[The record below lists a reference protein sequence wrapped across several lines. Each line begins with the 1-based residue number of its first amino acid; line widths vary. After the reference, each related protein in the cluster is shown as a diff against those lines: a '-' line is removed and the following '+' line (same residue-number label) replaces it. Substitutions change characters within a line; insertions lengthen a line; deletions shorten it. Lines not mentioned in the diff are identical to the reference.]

1 MRRKMNDL
9 MAKRAGLLAEAEAAY
24 NSGDRETYTAKMT
37 AIGNVNTEINE
48 VKALID
54 EQDRQFMAKAPD
66 AREEAEKAQERG
78 NALMKG
84 GEVKFS
90 AAEVRKAVTLATGT
104 LVEPTG
110 VGSDVRDIIGGAV
123 SSIVDQVSVADLT
136 GMGAYQEPYVISELT
151 ANANTVASKAGTSRP
166 ASTDPTFGVAEIK
179 PYELTV
185 TSFVDRN
192 LARLTPA
199 NYYAKIYNMAMRAM
213 RRKLATLIVNGDGE
227 TTHVMYGIKNAVNKA
242 GTPIYST
249 ANVSAV
255 DVNLLDNLYFAYGT
269 DDALAPNARLL
280 LTKSD
285 LKALGQLRGTNEKQR
300 LFAIEPDMGNPNTGI
315 IRDGGVVIPYTICS
329 DLTSLSGATASA
341 SGAIQ
346 TMCYG
351 SPANYLLGLFGD
363 FTIRVDESF
372 KAQERL
378 LTILGDAFVGGNLV
392 ADKGFVVA
400 TVPKSGS

>member
-9 MAKRAGLLAEAEAAY
+9 MAKRAGMLADAEAAY
-24 NSGDRETYTAKMT
+24 KSGDHDAYTAKMT
-37 AIGNVNTEINE
+37 AIGNINNEINE

-78 NALMKG
+78 NALLKG

-90 AAEVRKAVTLATGT
+90 ADEVRKAVTLATGT

-151 ANANTVASKAGTSRP
+151 ANANTVASKAGASRA

-285 LKALGQLRGTNEKQR
+285 LKAIGQLRGTNEKQR

-329 DLTSLSGATASA
+329 DLTSLSGATAST

-400 TVPKSGS
+400 TVPKSGG

>member
-9 MAKRAGLLAEAEAAY
+9 MTKRAGLLAEAEAAY

-78 NALMKG
+78 AALLKG

-90 AAEVRKAVTLATGT
+90 ADEVRKAVTLATGT

-192 LARLTPA
+192 LSRLTPA

-213 RRKLATLIVNGDGE
+213 RRKLAALIVNGDGE

-285 LKALGQLRGTNEKQR
+285 LKAIGQLRGTNEKQR
-300 LFAIEPDMGNPNTGI
+300 LFSIEPDMGNPNTGI

-329 DLTSLSGATASA
+329 DLTSLDGATAST

>member
-9 MAKRAGLLAEAEAAY
+9 MAKRAGLLAGAEAAY
-24 NSGDRETYTAKMT
+24 KSGDHDAYTAKMT

-78 NALMKG
+78 AALLKG

-285 LKALGQLRGTNEKQR
+285 LKVIGQLRGTNEKQR
-300 LFAIEPDMGNPNTGI
+300 LFSIEPDMGNPNTGI

-329 DLTSLSGATASA
+329 DLTSLSGATAST

>member
-9 MAKRAGLLAEAEAAY
+9 MTKRAGLLAEAEAAY
-24 NSGDRETYTAKMT
+24 DSGDRETYTAKMT

-78 NALMKG
+78 AALLKG

-90 AAEVRKAVTLATGT
+90 ADEVRKAVTLATGT

-151 ANANTVASKAGTSRP
+151 ANANTVASKAGASRA

-285 LKALGQLRGTNEKQR
+285 LKAIGQLRGTNEKQR
-300 LFAIEPDMGNPNTGI
+300 LFSIEPDMGNPNTGI

-329 DLTSLSGATASA
+329 DLTSLSGATAST

>member
-9 MAKRAGLLAEAEAAY
+9 MTKRAGMLAKAEAAY

-54 EQDRQFMAKAPD
+54 EQDRQFMTKAPD

-78 NALMKG
+78 SALMKG

-213 RRKLATLIVNGDGE
+213 RRNLATLIVNGDGE

-285 LKALGQLRGTNEKQR
+285 LKAIGQLRGTNEKQR
-300 LFAIEPDMGNPNTGI
+300 LFSIEPDMGNPNTGI

-329 DLTSLSGATASA
+329 DLTSLSGATAST

-400 TVPKSGS
+400 TVPKAGS

>member
-9 MAKRAGLLAEAEAAY
+9 MAKRAGMLAEAETALKAENHELY
-24 NSGDRETYTAKMT
+24 KAKM
-37 AIGNVNTEINE
+37 AAVSSINEEIAE

-78 NALMKG
+78 AALLKG

-90 AAEVRKAVTLATGT
+90 ADEVRKAVTLATGT

-123 SSIVDQVSVADLT
+123 SSIVDQVSVANLT

-151 ANANTVASKAGTSRP
+151 ANANTVASKAGASRT

-285 LKALGQLRGTNEKQR
+285 LKAIGQLRGTNEKQR

-329 DLTSLSGATASA
+329 DLASLSGATASA

>member
-24 NSGDRETYTAKMT
+24 NSGDREAYTAKMT

-54 EQDRQFMAKAPD
+54 EQDRQFLAKAPD
-66 AREEAEKAQERG
+66 AREEAEKAAERG

-90 AAEVRKAVTLATGT
+90 TAEVRKAITLATGT
-104 LVEPTG
+104 LVQPTG
-110 VGSDVRDIIGGAV
+110 VGTDIHDIVGGAV
-123 SSIVDQVSVADLT
+123 SSIVDQVRVEDLS

-151 ANANTVASKAGTSRP
+151 ANANTVASKAGSART

-179 PYELTV
+179 PYEMTV

-199 NYYAKIYNMAMRAM
+199 NYYAKVYSMAMKAM
-213 RRKLATLIVNGDGE
+213 RRKLAGLIVNGDGE
-227 TTHVMYGIKNAVNKA
+227 TTHVMHGIKTATNKA
-242 GTPIYST
+242 GSAIYAT
-249 ANVSAV
+249 ENVSAV
-255 DVNLLDNLYFAYGT
+255 DVNLLDTLYFAYGT
-269 DDALAPNARLL
+269 DDALEPNARLL
-280 LTKSD
+280 LTKAD
-285 LKALGQLRGTNEKQR
+285 LKAIGKLRGTNEKQR
-300 LFAIEPDMGNPNTGI
+300 LFAIEPDMGNPNTGV

-329 DLTSLSGATASA
+329 DLTSLDGATASSSA
-341 SGAIQ
+341 AIQ

-363 FTIRVDESF
+363 FTVRVDESY

-400 TVPKSGS
+400 TVPKAGG

>member
-9 MAKRAGLLAEAEAAY
+9 MAKRAGLLAEAEEAY

-151 ANANTVASKAGTSRP
+151 ANANTVASKAGASRA

-192 LARLTPA
+192 LSRLTPA

-255 DVNLLDNLYFAYGT
+255 DVNLLDTLYFAYGT

-280 LTKSD
+280 LTKAD
-285 LKALGQLRGTNEKQR
+285 LKAIGQLRGTNEKRR
-300 LFAIEPDMGNPNTGI
+300 LFTIEPDMGNPNTGI

-329 DLTSLSGATASA
+329 DLTSLSGATAST

-400 TVPKSGS
+400 TVPKAGA

>member
-9 MAKRAGLLAEAEAAY
+9 MAKRAGMLADAEAAY
-24 NSGDRETYTAKMT
+24 KSGDHDAYTAKMT
-37 AIGNVNTEINE
+37 AVGNINEEIAE

-54 EQDRQFMAKAPD
+54 EQDRQFLAKAPD
-66 AREEAEKAQERG
+66 AQEEAEKAAERG
-78 NALMKG
+78 NALLKG

-90 AAEVRKAVTLATGT
+90 ADEVRKAVTLATGT

-151 ANANTVASKAGTSRP
+151 ANANTVTSKAGASRA

-285 LKALGQLRGTNEKQR
+285 LKAIGQLRGANEKQR
-300 LFAIEPDMGNPNTGI
+300 LFTIEPDMGNPNTGI

-329 DLTSLSGATASA
+329 DLTSLDGATASSSA
-341 SGAIQ
+341 AIQ

-400 TVPKSGS
+400 TVPKAGS

>member
-213 RRKLATLIVNGDGE
+213 RRKLATLIVNGDAE

-242 GTPIYST
+242 GSTIYST

-280 LTKSD
+280 LTKAD
-285 LKALGQLRGTNEKQR
+285 LKAIGQLRGTNEKQR

-329 DLTSLSGATASA
+329 DLTSLSGATAST

>member
-9 MAKRAGLLAEAEAAY
+9 MAKRAGMLADAEEAY
-24 NSGDRETYTAKMT
+24 KSGDHDAYTAKMT
-37 AIGNVNTEINE
+37 AIGKINSEINE

-54 EQDRQFMAKAPD
+54 EQDRQFLAKAPD
-66 AREEAEKAQERG
+66 AKEEAEKAAERG

-90 AAEVRKAVTLATGT
+90 TIEVRKAITLATGT
-104 LVEPTG
+104 LVQPTG
-110 VGSDVRDIIGGAV
+110 VGTDIHDIVGGAV
-123 SSIVDQVSVADLT
+123 SSIVDQVRVEDLS

-151 ANANTVASKAGTSRP
+151 ANANTVASKAGSART
-166 ASTDPTFGVAEIK
+166 ASTDPTFGIAEIK
-179 PYELTV
+179 PYEMTV

-199 NYYAKIYNMAMRAM
+199 NYYAKVYSMAMKAM
-213 RRKLATLIVNGDGE
+213 RRKLAGLIVNGDGE
-227 TTHVMYGIKNAVNKA
+227 TTHVMHGIKTATNKA
-242 GTPIYST
+242 GSAIYAT
-249 ANVSAV
+249 ENVSAV
-255 DVNLLDNLYFAYGT
+255 DVNLLDTLYFAYGT
-269 DDALAPNARLL
+269 DDALEPNARLL
-280 LTKSD
+280 LTKQD
-285 LKALGQLRGTNEKQR
+285 LKAIGKLRGTNEKQR
-300 LFAIEPDMGNPNTGI
+300 LFAIEPDMGNPNVGI

-329 DLTSLSGATASA
+329 DLTSLDGATASSSA
-341 SGAIQ
+341 AIQ

-363 FTIRVDESF
+363 FTVRVDESY

-400 TVPKSGS
+400 TVPKAGG

>member
-9 MAKRAGLLAEAEAAY
+9 MTKRAGLLAEAEAAY

-66 AREEAEKAQERG
+66 AREAAEKAQERG
-78 NALMKG
+78 NALLKG

-90 AAEVRKAVTLATGT
+90 ADEVRKAVTLATGT

-192 LARLTPA
+192 LSRLTPA

-213 RRKLATLIVNGDGE
+213 RRKLAALIVNGDGE

-280 LTKSD
+280 LTKAD
-285 LKALGQLRGTNEKQR
+285 LKAIGQLRGTNEKQR
-300 LFAIEPDMGNPNTGI
+300 LFSIEPDMGNPNTGI

-329 DLTSLSGATASA
+329 DLTSLFGATASA

-378 LTILGDAFVGGNLV
+378 LTILGDVFVGGNLV

-400 TVPKSGS
+400 TVPKSGG

>member
-9 MAKRAGLLAEAEAAY
+9 MTKRAGLLAEAEAAY

-78 NALMKG
+78 NTLMKG

-213 RRKLATLIVNGDGE
+213 RRKLAALIVNGDGE

-285 LKALGQLRGTNEKQR
+285 LKAIGQLRGTNEKQR
-300 LFAIEPDMGNPNTGI
+300 LFSIEPDMGNPNTGI

-329 DLTSLSGATASA
+329 DLTSLSGATAST

>member
-9 MAKRAGLLAEAEAAY
+9 MTKRAGLLAEAEAAY
-24 NSGDRETYTAKMT
+24 NSGDHETYTAKMT

-78 NALMKG
+78 AALLKG

-90 AAEVRKAVTLATGT
+90 ADEVLKAVTLATGT

-123 SSIVDQVSVADLT
+123 SSIVDQVSVANLT
-136 GMGAYQEPYVISELT
+136 GMGTYQEPYVISELT

-192 LARLTPA
+192 LSRLTPA

-213 RRKLATLIVNGDGE
+213 RRKLAALIVNGDGE

-285 LKALGQLRGTNEKQR
+285 LKAIGQLRGTNEKQR
-300 LFAIEPDMGNPNTGI
+300 LFSIEPDMGNPNTGI

-400 TVPKSGS
+400 TVPKAGS

>member
-285 LKALGQLRGTNEKQR
+285 LKAIGQLRGTNEKQR
-300 LFAIEPDMGNPNTGI
+300 LFSIEPDMGNPNTGI

-329 DLTSLSGATASA
+329 DLTSLFGATASA

>member
-24 NSGDRETYTAKMT
+24 NSGDREAYTAKMT

-54 EQDRQFMAKAPD
+54 EQDRQFLAKAPD

-90 AAEVRKAVTLATGT
+90 TIEVRKAITLATGT
-104 LVEPTG
+104 LAQPTG
-110 VGSDVRDIIGGAV
+110 VGTDIHDIVGGAV
-123 SSIVDQVSVADLT
+123 SSIVDQVRVEDLS

-151 ANANTVASKAGTSRP
+151 ANANTVASKAGSART
-166 ASTDPTFGVAEIK
+166 ASTDPTFGIAEIK
-179 PYELTV
+179 PYEMTV

-199 NYYAKIYNMAMRAM
+199 NYYAKVYSMAMKAM
-213 RRKLATLIVNGDGE
+213 RRKLAGLIVNGDGE
-227 TTHVMYGIKNAVNKA
+227 TTHVMHGIKTATNKA
-242 GTPIYST
+242 GSAIYAT
-249 ANVSAV
+249 ENVSAV
-255 DVNLLDNLYFAYGT
+255 DVNLLDTLYFAYGT
-269 DDALAPNARLL
+269 DDALEPNARLL
-280 LTKSD
+280 LTKQD
-285 LKALGQLRGTNEKQR
+285 LKAIGKLRGTNEKQR
-300 LFAIEPDMGNPNTGI
+300 LFAIEPDMGNPNVGI

-329 DLTSLSGATASA
+329 DLTSLDGATASSSA
-341 SGAIQ
+341 AIQ

-363 FTIRVDESF
+363 FSVRVDESY

-400 TVPKSGS
+400 TVPKAGG

>member
-9 MAKRAGLLAEAEAAY
+9 MTKRAVLLAEAEAAY
-24 NSGDRETYTAKMT
+24 NSGDREAYTAKMT
-37 AIGNVNTEINE
+37 AIGNVNNEINE

-78 NALMKG
+78 AALLKG

-90 AAEVRKAVTLATGT
+90 ADEVRKAVTLATGT

-123 SSIVDQVSVADLT
+123 SSIVDQVSVANLT

-151 ANANTVASKAGTSRP
+151 ANVNTVASKAGASRA

-213 RRKLATLIVNGDGE
+213 RRKLATLIVNGDSE

-280 LTKSD
+280 LTKAD
-285 LKALGQLRGTNEKQR
+285 LKAIGQLRGTNEKQR
-300 LFAIEPDMGNPNTGI
+300 LFSIEPDMGNPNTGI

-392 ADKGFVVA
+392 ADKGCVVA

>member
-9 MAKRAGLLAEAEAAY
+9 MAKRAGMLADAEAAY
-24 NSGDRETYTAKMT
+24 KSGDHDAYTAKMT
-37 AIGNVNTEINE
+37 AVGNINEEIAE

-54 EQDRQFMAKAPD
+54 EQDRQFLAKAPD
-66 AREEAEKAQERG
+66 AQEEAEKAAERG
-78 NALMKG
+78 NALLKG

-90 AAEVRKAVTLATGT
+90 ADEVRKAVTLATGT

-151 ANANTVASKAGTSRP
+151 ANANTVASKAGTSRA

-227 TTHVMYGIKNAVNKA
+227 TTHVMHGIKNAVNKA

-285 LKALGQLRGTNEKQR
+285 LKAIGQLRGANEKQR
-300 LFAIEPDMGNPNTGI
+300 LFTIEPDMGNPNTGI

-329 DLTSLSGATASA
+329 DLTSLSGATAST

>member
-9 MAKRAGLLAEAEAAY
+9 MAKRAGMLADAEAAY
-24 NSGDRETYTAKMT
+24 KSGDHDAYTAKMT
-37 AIGNVNTEINE
+37 AVGNINEEIAE

-54 EQDRQFMAKAPD
+54 EQDRQFLAKAPD
-66 AREEAEKAQERG
+66 AQEEAEKAAERG
-78 NALMKG
+78 NALLKG

-90 AAEVRKAVTLATGT
+90 ADEVRKAVTLATGT

-151 ANANTVASKAGTSRP
+151 ANANTVASKAGASRA

-285 LKALGQLRGTNEKQR
+285 LKAIGQLRGTNEKQR
-300 LFAIEPDMGNPNTGI
+300 LFTIEPDMGNPNTGI

-329 DLTSLSGATASA
+329 DLTSLSGATAST

>member
-78 NALMKG
+78 AALLKG

-90 AAEVRKAVTLATGT
+90 ADEVRKAVTLATGT

-280 LTKSD
+280 LTKAD
-285 LKALGQLRGTNEKQR
+285 LKALGQLRGTNEKQC
-300 LFAIEPDMGNPNTGI
+300 LFTIEPDMGNPNTGI

-329 DLTSLSGATASA
+329 DLTSLAGATASSA
-341 SGAIQ
+341 GPIQ

>member
-9 MAKRAGLLAEAEAAY
+9 MAKRAGMLAEAESAY
-24 NSGDRETYTAKMT
+24 KSGDHDAYTAKMT
-37 AIGNVNTEINE
+37 AIGNINSEINE

-54 EQDRQFMAKAPD
+54 EQDRQFLAKAPD
-66 AREEAEKAQERG
+66 AREEAEKAAERG

-90 AAEVRKAVTLATGT
+90 TIEVRKAITLATGT
-104 LVEPTG
+104 LVQPTG
-110 VGSDVRDIIGGAV
+110 VGTDIHDIVGGAV
-123 SSIVDQVSVADLT
+123 SSIVDQVRVEDLS

-151 ANANTVASKAGTSRP
+151 ANANTVASKAGSART
-166 ASTDPTFGVAEIK
+166 ASTDPTFGIAEIK
-179 PYELTV
+179 PYEMTV

-199 NYYAKIYNMAMRAM
+199 NYYAKVYSMAMKAM
-213 RRKLATLIVNGDGE
+213 RRKLAGLIVNGDGE
-227 TTHVMYGIKNAVNKA
+227 TTHVMHGIKTATNKA
-242 GTPIYST
+242 GSAIYAT
-249 ANVSAV
+249 ENVSAV
-255 DVNLLDNLYFAYGT
+255 DVNLLDTLYFAYGT
-269 DDALAPNARLL
+269 DDALEPNARLL
-280 LTKSD
+280 LTKAD
-285 LKALGQLRGTNEKQR
+285 LKAIGKLRGTNEKQR
-300 LFAIEPDMGNPNTGI
+300 LFAIEPDMGNPNTGV

-329 DLTSLSGATASA
+329 DLTSLDGATASSSA
-341 SGAIQ
+341 AIQ

-363 FTIRVDESF
+363 FTVRVDESY

-400 TVPKSGS
+400 TVPKAGG

>member
-9 MAKRAGLLAEAEAAY
+9 MAKRAGMLADAEAAY
-24 NSGDRETYTAKMT
+24 KSGDHDAYTAKMT
-37 AIGNVNTEINE
+37 AIGNINNEINE

-78 NALMKG
+78 NALLKG

-90 AAEVRKAVTLATGT
+90 ADEVRKAVTLATGT

-151 ANANTVASKAGTSRP
+151 ANANTVASKAGASRA

-242 GTPIYST
+242 GSTIYST

-285 LKALGQLRGTNEKQR
+285 LKAIGQLRGTNEKQR
-300 LFAIEPDMGNPNTGI
+300 LFTIEPDMGNPNTGI

-329 DLTSLSGATASA
+329 DLTSLSGATAST

>member
-9 MAKRAGLLAEAEAAY
+9 MTKRAGLLAEAEAAY

-78 NALMKG
+78 AALLKG

-90 AAEVRKAVTLATGT
+90 ADEVRKAVTLATGT

-123 SSIVDQVSVADLT
+123 SSIVDQVSVANLT
-136 GMGAYQEPYVISELT
+136 GMGTYQEPYVISELT

-285 LKALGQLRGTNEKQR
+285 LKAIGQLRGTNEKQR

-329 DLTSLSGATASA
+329 DLTSLDGATAST

-400 TVPKSGS
+400 TVPKSDS

>member
-24 NSGDRETYTAKMT
+24 NSGDREAYTAKMT
-37 AIGNVNTEINE
+37 AIGNINSEINE

-54 EQDRQFMAKAPD
+54 EQDRQFLAKAPD

-90 AAEVRKAVTLATGT
+90 TIEVRKAITLATGT
-104 LVEPTG
+104 LAQPTG
-110 VGSDVRDIIGGAV
+110 VGTDIHDIVGGAV
-123 SSIVDQVSVADLT
+123 SSIVDQVRVEDLS

-151 ANANTVASKAGTSRP
+151 ANANTVASKAGSART
-166 ASTDPTFGVAEIK
+166 ASTDPTFGIAEIK
-179 PYELTV
+179 PYEMTV

-199 NYYAKIYNMAMRAM
+199 NYYAKVYSMAMKAM
-213 RRKLATLIVNGDGE
+213 RRKLAGLIVNGDGE
-227 TTHVMYGIKNAVNKA
+227 TTHVMHGIKTATNKA
-242 GTPIYST
+242 GSAIYAT
-249 ANVSAV
+249 ENVSAV
-255 DVNLLDNLYFAYGT
+255 DVNLLDTLYFAYGT
-269 DDALAPNARLL
+269 DDALEPNARLL
-280 LTKSD
+280 LTKQD
-285 LKALGQLRGTNEKQR
+285 LKAIGKLRGTNEKQR
-300 LFAIEPDMGNPNTGI
+300 LFAIEPDMGNPNVGI

-329 DLTSLSGATASA
+329 DLTSLDGATASSSA
-341 SGAIQ
+341 AIQ

-363 FTIRVDESF
+363 FSVRVDESY

-400 TVPKSGS
+400 TVPKAGS

>member
-9 MAKRAGLLAEAEAAY
+9 MAKRAGMLAEAESAY
-24 NSGDRETYTAKMT
+24 KSGDHDAYTAKMT
-37 AIGNVNTEINE
+37 AIGNINNEIGE

-54 EQDRQFMAKAPD
+54 EQDRQFLAKAPD
-66 AREEAEKAQERG
+66 AKEEAEKAAERG

-90 AAEVRKAVTLATGT
+90 TAEVRKAITLATGS
-104 LVEPTG
+104 LVQPTG
-110 VGSDVRDIIGGAV
+110 VGTDIHDIVGGAV
-123 SSIVDQVSVADLT
+123 SSIVDQVRVEDLS

-151 ANANTVASKAGTSRP
+151 ANANTVASKAGSART
-166 ASTDPTFGVAEIK
+166 ASTDPTFGIAEIK
-179 PYELTV
+179 PYEMTV

-199 NYYAKIYNMAMRAM
+199 NYYAKVYSMAMKAM
-213 RRKLATLIVNGDGE
+213 RRKLAGLIVNGDGE
-227 TTHVMYGIKNAVNKA
+227 TTHVMHGIKTATNKA
-242 GTPIYST
+242 GSAIYAT
-249 ANVSAV
+249 ENVSAV
-255 DVNLLDNLYFAYGT
+255 DVNLLDTLYFAYGT
-269 DDALAPNARLL
+269 DDALEPNARLL
-280 LTKSD
+280 LTKQD
-285 LKALGQLRGTNEKQR
+285 LKAIGKLRGTNEKQR
-300 LFAIEPDMGNPNTGI
+300 LFAIEPDMGNPNVGI

-329 DLTSLSGATASA
+329 DLTSLDGATASSSA
-341 SGAIQ
+341 AIQ

-363 FTIRVDESF
+363 FSVRVDESY

-400 TVPKSGS
+400 TVPKAGS

>member
-9 MAKRAGLLAEAEAAY
+9 MAKRAGMLADAEAAY
-24 NSGDRETYTAKMT
+24 KSGDHDAYTAKMT
-37 AIGNVNTEINE
+37 AIGNINNEINE

-78 NALMKG
+78 NALLKG

-90 AAEVRKAVTLATGT
+90 ADEVRKAVTLATGT

-151 ANANTVASKAGTSRP
+151 ANANTVASKAGASRA

-242 GTPIYST
+242 GSTIYST

-285 LKALGQLRGTNEKQR
+285 LKAIGQLRGTNAKQR
-300 LFAIEPDMGNPNTGI
+300 VFTIEPDMGTPNPG
-315 IRDGGVVIPYTICS
+315 ICS
-329 DLTSLSGATASA
+329 DLTSLSGATAST

>member
-9 MAKRAGLLAEAEAAY
+9 MAKRAGMLADAEAAY
-24 NSGDRETYTAKMT
+24 KSGDHDAYTAKMT
-37 AIGNVNTEINE
+37 AVGNINEEIAE

-54 EQDRQFMAKAPD
+54 EQDRQFLAKAPD
-66 AREEAEKAQERG
+66 AQEEAEKAAERG
-78 NALMKG
+78 NVLMKG

-90 AAEVRKAVTLATGT
+90 TIEVRKAITLATGT
-104 LVEPTG
+104 LVQPTG
-110 VGSDVRDIIGGAV
+110 VGTDIHDIVGGAV
-123 SSIVDQVSVADLT
+123 SSIVDQVRVEDLS

-151 ANANTVASKAGTSRP
+151 ASANTVASKAGSARTG
-166 ASTDPTFGVAEIK
+166 STDPTFGIAEIK
-179 PYELTV
+179 PYEMTV

-199 NYYAKIYNMAMRAM
+199 NYYAKVYSMAMKAM
-213 RRKLATLIVNGDGE
+213 RRKLAGLIVNGDGE
-227 TTHVMYGIKNAVNKA
+227 TTHVMHGIKTATNKA
-242 GTPIYST
+242 GSAIYAT
-249 ANVSAV
+249 ENVSAV
-255 DVNLLDNLYFAYGT
+255 DVNLLDTLYFAYGT
-269 DDALAPNARLL
+269 DALEPNARLL
-280 LTKSD
+280 LTKQD
-285 LKALGQLRGTNEKQR
+285 LKAIGKLRGTNEKQR
-300 LFAIEPDMGNPNTGI
+300 LFAIEPDMGNPNVGI

-329 DLTSLSGATASA
+329 DLTSLDGATASSSA
-341 SGAIQ
+341 AIQ

-363 FTIRVDESF
+363 FTVRVDESY

>member
-242 GTPIYST
+242 GTPIYSP

>member
-9 MAKRAGLLAEAEAAY
+9 MAKRAGMLADAEAAY
-24 NSGDRETYTAKMT
+24 KSGDHDAYTAKMT
-37 AIGNVNTEINE
+37 AIGNINKEIAE

-78 NALMKG
+78 AALLKG

-192 LARLTPA
+192 LSRLTPA

-213 RRKLATLIVNGDGE
+213 RRKLAALIVNGDGE

-285 LKALGQLRGTNEKQR
+285 LKAIGQLRGTNEKQR
-300 LFAIEPDMGNPNTGI
+300 LFSIEPDMGNPNTGI

-329 DLTSLSGATASA
+329 DLTSLSGATAST

>member
-9 MAKRAGLLAEAEAAY
+9 MAKRAGMLADAEAAY
-24 NSGDRETYTAKMT
+24 KSGDHDAYTAKMT
-37 AIGNVNTEINE
+37 AIGNINNEINE

-78 NALMKG
+78 NALLKG

-90 AAEVRKAVTLATGT
+90 ADEVRKAVTLATGT

-151 ANANTVASKAGTSRP
+151 ANANTVASKAGASRA
-166 ASTDPTFGVAEIK
+166 ASTDPTFGVAELT

-185 TSFVDRN
+185 TSIVDRN

-242 GTPIYST
+242 GSTIYST
-249 ANVSAV
+249 AIVSAV
-255 DVNLLDNLYFAYGT
+255 DVSLLDNLFFAYGT

-280 LTKSD
+280 LNKSD
-285 LKALGQLRGTNEKQR
+285 LKAIGQLRGTNEKQR
-300 LFAIEPDMGNPNTGI
+300 LFTIEPDMGNPNTGI

-329 DLTSLSGATASA
+329 DLTSLSGATAST

>member
-9 MAKRAGLLAEAEAAY
+9 MAKRAGMLADAEAAY
-24 NSGDRETYTAKMT
+24 KSGDHDAYTAKMT
-37 AIGNVNTEINE
+37 AIGNINNEINE

-78 NALMKG
+78 NALLKG

-90 AAEVRKAVTLATGT
+90 ADEVRKAVTLATGT

-242 GTPIYST
+242 GSTIYST

-285 LKALGQLRGTNEKQR
+285 LKAIGQLRGTNEKQR
-300 LFAIEPDMGNPNTGI
+300 LFTIEPDMGNPNTGI

-329 DLTSLSGATASA
+329 DLTSLSGATAST

>member
-9 MAKRAGLLAEAEAAY
+9 MAKRAGLLAEAEEAY

-151 ANANTVASKAGTSRP
+151 ANANTVASKAGASRA

-192 LARLTPA
+192 LSRLTPA

-255 DVNLLDNLYFAYGT
+255 DVNLLDTLYFAYGT

-280 LTKSD
+280 LTKAD
-285 LKALGQLRGTNEKQR
+285 LKAIGQLRGTNEKQR
-300 LFAIEPDMGNPNTGI
+300 LFTIEPDMGNPNTGI

-329 DLTSLSGATASA
+329 DLTSLSGATAST

-400 TVPKSGS
+400 TVPKAGA

>member
-9 MAKRAGLLAEAEAAY
+9 MAKRAGMLADAEAAY
-24 NSGDRETYTAKMT
+24 KSGDHDAYTAKMT
-37 AIGNVNTEINE
+37 AIGNINNEINE

-78 NALMKG
+78 NALLKG

-90 AAEVRKAVTLATGT
+90 ADEVRKAVTLATGT

-213 RRKLATLIVNGDGE
+213 RRKLAALIVNGDGE

-285 LKALGQLRGTNEKQR
+285 LKAIGQLRGTNEKQR
-300 LFAIEPDMGNPNTGI
+300 LFSIEPDMGNPNTGI

-329 DLTSLSGATASA
+329 DLTSLSGATAST

>member
-9 MAKRAGLLAEAEAAY
+9 MTKRAGLLAEAEAAY

-66 AREEAEKAQERG
+66 AREAAEKAQERG
-78 NALMKG
+78 NALLKG

-90 AAEVRKAVTLATGT
+90 ADEVRKAVTLATGT

-192 LARLTPA
+192 LSRLTPA

-213 RRKLATLIVNGDGE
+213 RRKLAALIVNGDGE

-280 LTKSD
+280 LTKAD
-285 LKALGQLRGTNEKQR
+285 LKAIGQLRGTNEKQR
-300 LFAIEPDMGNPNTGI
+300 LFSIEPDMGNPNTGI

-329 DLTSLSGATASA
+329 DLTSLFGATASA

-400 TVPKSGS
+400 TVPKSGG

>member
-9 MAKRAGLLAEAEAAY
+9 MAKRAGMLADAEAAY
-24 NSGDRETYTAKMT
+24 KSVDHDAYTAKMT
-37 AIGNVNTEINE
+37 AIGNINNEINE

-78 NALMKG
+78 NALLKG

-90 AAEVRKAVTLATGT
+90 ADEVRKAVTLATGT

-151 ANANTVASKAGTSRP
+151 ANANTVASKAGASRA

-242 GTPIYST
+242 GSTIYST

-285 LKALGQLRGTNEKQR
+285 LKAIGQLRGTNEKQR
-300 LFAIEPDMGNPNTGI
+300 LFTIEPDMGNPNTGI

-329 DLTSLSGATASA
+329 DLTSLSGATAST